1 MYYIGITVNAD
12 ACQTYSRELACLNI
26 PYENGIMYVRK
37 GTKPEDLLVPA
48 HELESFKGKIRRL
61 DLNIYNQLNDD
72 FGLHV
77 SSRSKK

>member
-1 MYYIGITVNAD
+1 MYYIGITVNSD
-12 ACQTYSRELACLNI
+12 ARHLACINL
-26 PYENGIMYVRK
+26 PYENGIIYVRK

-77 SSRSKK
+77 SSSRSKK